1 MSGNTFGT
9 LFKVTTWGESHGPAL
24 GVIIDGCP
32 AGIDFDLKFIQ
43 SEVDKRKPQDP
54 KISTTRK
61 EEDKVEVLSGV
72 FEDKTTGTPI
82 SLIVKN
88 KEARSEDYKKIKDIF
103 RPGHADFAYEMKYGH
118 RDYRG
123 GGRSSGRET
132 VCRVMAGAIASLVLK
147 TFPETKKTK
156 IYGHTI
162 QVGDV
167 FAEDFIKSEIEK
179 NPLKCADKKAA
190 KEMFSLVEK
199 IRKEKDSIGSMIE
212 IIIENPPVGLG
223 EPVFDKFDADLA
235 KAFFSIGAIKGVE
248 IGSGCDV
255 PFMKGS
261 ENNDEMES
269 TEDEITFLSNN
280 SGGISG
286 GITDGNTVVARL
298 AIKPPPSIAKKQ
310 KTITSSGENTEIE
323 ILGRHDACLAPRVIP
338 VAESMAKIILLDFLL
353 RAT

>member
-32 AGIDFDLKFIQ
+32 AGIEFDLEFIQ
-43 SEVDKRKPQDP
+43 EEVDKRKPQDP
-54 KISTTRK
+54 KVSTTRK

-72 FEDKTTGTPI
+72 FEGKTTGTPI

-88 KEARSEDYKKIKDIF
+88 KESRSQDYEKIKDVF

-118 RDYRG
+118 RDHRG

-132 VCRVMAGAIASLVLK
+132 VCRVMAGAVASLVLK
-147 TFPETKKTK
+147 EFSATKKTK
-156 IYGHTI
+156 IYGHTV

-190 KEMFSLVEK
+190 KEMLSLVEK
-199 IRKEKDSIGSMIE
+199 VRKEKDSIGSMIE
-212 IIIENPPVGLG
+212 IVIENPPTGLG

-235 KAFFSIGAIKGVE
+235 KAFFSIGAVKGVE
-248 IGSGCDV
+248 IGSGFDAS
-255 PFMKGS
+255 FMKGS
-261 ENNDEMES
+261 ENNDEMEI
-269 TEDEITFLSNN
+269 TDDEITFLSNN

-286 GITDGNTVVARL
+286 GITDGNIVIASL

-310 KTITSSGENTEIE
+310 KTITSTGENTEIE

-338 VAESMAKIILLDFLL
+338 VAENMAKIILLDHLL
-353 RAT
+353 RTT